1 MTHVGYFVRIRKDD
15 IAADVQTHTKQ
26 TMVFFLIIF
35 SIIIP
40 LIIYYIFLKKCVD
53 DLLNSVPN
61 EPKCIDSFLSIFG
74 FSITFLKNPSDFI
87 QLLYRKYGK
96 LFTVHL
102 FNRRYVFLYDEET
115 FIKTLIKDPKLTME
129 FLDELVYKDGFGM
142 DWTKIRKTDIQ
153 HEMLKQYHQFLMGNE
168 LENLNQSIFDSLL
181 EHIKEDNKKNLQS
194 SVSTVTVNLFDFMS
208 ELMFYAGT
216 TTLYGKT
223 FVNEQRI
230 NFYQSYLNFNKAFP
244 ICLMQIPFKSLF
256 LYSSI
261 KKRDE
266 YIKRFENL
274 KINQDQSRLIQE
286 RIELFT
292 SDEYKHLLTKHDIG
306 SFHGILLFAAIV
318 NTVPNACWSLIDILL
333 HPEALYAVKNELNTI
348 DLSRLFERETL
359 NKLQILDSC
368 INETLRR
375 TFMGLT
381 QRQASEN
388 VSLTCNDGTII
399 GLRKNDL
406 LTYPSL
412 IKHLDPQLFPQPYT
426 FQYDRFIK
434 QQEKK
439 TVPSIMIFGCGKRM
453 CPGRYWAINEIK
465 MLVALVLTQM
475 NVELLMDDWYKKKLC
490 ERLEYEY
497 TGLLTNGGP
506 KKKYCEQFRIK
517 YSYK

>member
-1 MTHVGYFVRIRKDD
+1 
-15 IAADVQTHTKQ
+15 
-26 TMVFFLIIF
+26 
-35 SIIIP
+35 
-40 LIIYYIFLKKCVD
+40 
-53 DLLNSVPN
+53 
-61 EPKCIDSFLSIFG
+61 
-74 FSITFLKNPSDFI
+74 
-87 QLLYRKYGK
+87 
-96 LFTVHL
+96 
-102 FNRRYVFLYDEET
+102 
-115 FIKTLIKDPKLTME
+115 
-129 FLDELVYKDGFGM
+129 
-142 DWTKIRKTDIQ
+142 
-153 HEMLKQYHQFLMGNE
+153 
-168 LENLNQSIFDSLL
+168 
-181 EHIKEDNKKNLQS
+181 
-194 SVSTVTVNLFDFMS
+194 
-208 ELMFYAGT
+208 T

-381 QRQASEN
+381 QR
-388 VSLTCNDGTII
+388 
-399 GLRKNDL
+399 
-406 LTYPSL
+406 
-412 IKHLDPQLFPQPYT
+412 
-426 FQYDRFIK
+426 
-434 QQEKK
+434 
-439 TVPSIMIFGCGKRM
+439 
-453 CPGRYWAINEIK
+453 
-465 MLVALVLTQM
+465 
-475 NVELLMDDWYKKKLC
+475 
-490 ERLEYEY
+490 
-497 TGLLTNGGP
+497 
-506 KKKYCEQFRIK
+506 
-517 YSYK
+517 